1 MSSAS
6 FGFGPDPAPENRV
19 VLNSVSREDPSMIS
33 ESVKLTI
40 LDRISRIPIF
50 GTLDMHV
57 VSMGKG
63 TCEVTIP
70 RRCEYDGIYQ
80 SLHGG
85 ILVTLADSVAAFA
98 ILTLTGPDEPVTT
111 TDLNIRYLAPCLTDL
126 TARARVIKLGRTLC
140 PVAVDLLD
148 DEGTLVAVCQVTYLR
163 LKHRNKKSG

>member
-1 MSSAS
+1 
-6 FGFGPDPAPENRV
+6 
-19 VLNSVSREDPSMIS
+19 MIS
-33 ESVKLTI
+33 ESDRDAI

-50 GTLDMHV
+50 ETLDMRV
-57 VSMGKG
+57 VSLDEG

-70 RRCEYDGIYQ
+70 RRSKYDGIYQ

-111 TDLNIRYLAPCLTDL
+111 TDLNIRFLAPCLTDL

-140 PVAVDLLD
+140 PVAVDLMNA
-148 DEGTLVAVCQVTYLR
+148 EGTLVAVSQVTYLR
-163 LKHRNKKSG
+163 LNPVGKKPE

>member
-1 MSSAS
+1 
-6 FGFGPDPAPENRV
+6 
-19 VLNSVSREDPSMIS
+19 MIS
-33 ESVKLTI
+33 ESEKKAI

-50 GTLDMHV
+50 GTLDMRV
-57 VSMGKG
+57 VSLSEGA
-63 TCEVTIP
+63 CEVTIP
-70 RRCEYDGIYQ
+70 RRLEYDGIYR

-148 DEGTLVAVCQVTYLR
+148 AEGKLVAVSQVTYLR
-163 LKHRNKKSG
+163 LNHGNKTSG